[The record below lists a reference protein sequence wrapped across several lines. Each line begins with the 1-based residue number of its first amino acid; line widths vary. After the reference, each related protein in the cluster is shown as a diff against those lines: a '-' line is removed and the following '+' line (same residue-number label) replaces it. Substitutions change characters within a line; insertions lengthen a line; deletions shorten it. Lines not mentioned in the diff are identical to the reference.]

1 MGSLH
6 PATEATKQVAK
17 AKRTRHE
24 DDICSRSSWPVSF
37 WLSLIICRIAP
48 AQQPPDNIEGN
59 WTIYS
64 NRIQDGAI
72 EIKHVQIQQIGNR
85 LEGYFEGP
93 SSKVRYKAS

>member
-1 MGSLH
+1 MRMNMFALKLASL
-6 PATEATKQVAK
+6 
-17 AKRTRHE
+17 
-24 DDICSRSSWPVSF
+24 IL
-37 WLSLIICRIAP
+37 LSLIICRTAP

-85 LEGYFEGP
+85 LEGISRSLPARSDTRLREHTSPWNFT
-93 SSKVRYKAS
+93 R